1 MRIPERVSLFVSNS
15 LEELVYPNRRVD
27 GESFAVQGFEFDGSS
42 AGLDYSPKAGDTHG
56 WDAVPIGLVE
66 IMTISVLDGE
76 IHDSNDELLA
86 WRWKS
91 DG

>member
-42 AGLDYSPKAGDTHG
+42 AGLDYSPEAGDTHG
-56 WDAVPIGLVE
+56 WDVVPIGVVE
-66 IMTISVLDGE
+66 IMTISVLGGDGTR
-76 IHDSNDELLA
+76 SNQ
-86 WRWKS
+86 R
-91 DG
+91 GCR